1 MEYKQSVPRYQQM
14 DEIIDTFNID
24 YPLSTVYM
32 LSNVRGSGNWLE
44 SNAFSV
50 YRSRLL
56 RKGVLVVSRGYGK
69 IEFDLPYFKEFV
81 LNRICN

>member
-1 MEYKQSVPRYQQM
+1 M
-14 DEIIDTFNID
+14 DKIIDTFNSD

-32 LSNVRGSGNWLE
+32 LSNVRGSRNELE

-56 RKGVLVVSRGYGK
+56 RKGVLASRGYRK
-69 IEFDLPYFKEFV
+69 IEFALPYFKEFV
-81 LNRICN
+81 LQTIKRV